1 MKVSELIN
9 LLSDLNPDAEVVISG
24 YEGGWSSANHIS
36 RGILTRDVYSVRW
49 YSGPHEFEG
58 SDSESYDSVSLT

>member
-9 LLSDLNPDAEVVISG
+9 RLSDLNPDAEVVIQG
-24 YEGGWSSANHIS
+24 YEGGWTSVNHIS
-36 RGILTRDVYSVRW
+36 RGILTRNVNSAW
-49 YSGPHEFEG
+49 YYGSHEFAE

>member
-1 MKVSELIN
+1 MKVSGLIN

-36 RGILTRDVYSVRW
+36 RGILTRDVYSAW
-49 YSGPHEFEG
+49 YYGPHEFAE

>member
-36 RGILTRDVYSVRW
+36 RGILTRNVNSAW
-49 YSGPHEFEG
+49 YYGPHEFEE
-58 SDSESYDSVSLT
+58 SDSESYDSVILT

>member
-9 LLSDLNPDAEVVISG
+9 LLSDLNPDAEVVIQG

-36 RGILTRDVYSVRW
+36 RGILTRDVYSVC

>member
-9 LLSDLNPDAEVVISG
+9 LLSDLNPDAEVVIQG

-36 RGILTRDVYSVRW
+36 RGILTRDVYSAW
-49 YSGPHEFEG
+49 YYGLHEFAE

>member
-36 RGILTRDVYSVRW
+36 RGILTRNVYLVW
-49 YSGPHEFEG
+49 YYGPHEFAE